1 MDNTD
6 WIPFFLECVE
16 NENAKAWNQYKRKNR
31 KVQFDLSN
39 YDLKQKKLEQFDLKN
54 MNFSEADLSESEFKL
69 CAFDKSNLEKINGF
83 GVKFI
88 NCSFVSSK
96 LKDSVFS
103 MAVFSESDF
112 RYADFTNTKIHQVD
126 YENCKS
132 DYAIFQQA
140 SFNTASL
147 KNTKFAYVDLR
158 GCEIVKCELNSAYF
172 EASVVDGE
180 TIIWDCYY
188 DEWTNFTGVGL
199 SNARIEPALLSS
211 FQCNIRRI
219 WWKEWYV
226 QKKSCVVVSTRNKL
240 VKGLLRL
247 QCFLKNLVYALIH
260 FIVKGFW
267 WITDYGSS
275 TTRLLMVFAGTTL
288 FYAGLYIVFPW
299 LTNDM
304 VLNQHQFSILTVSRA
319 VYFAV
324 IVMTSVGFGDVA
336 ASHESSLGQ
345 IVILMQSL
353 SGYILL
359 GAFLVRIGILFQGEF
374 PVSKEKLKGNKKN
387 Y

>member
-1 MDNTD
+1 MENTD
-6 WIPFFLECVE
+6 WISFFLECIE
-16 NENAKAWNQYKRKNR
+16 NENAKEWNQYKRKNR
-31 KVQFDLSN
+31 KEQFDLSK

-103 MAVFSESDF
+103 MAVFLESDF
-112 RYADFTNTKIHQVD
+112 RYTDFTNAKIHQVD
-126 YENCKS
+126 FENCKS
-132 DYAIFQQA
+132 DYANFILA
-140 SFNTASL
+140 SFNNTSL
-147 KNTKFAYVDLR
+147 MNSRFAYADLR
-158 GCEIVKCELNSAYF
+158 GCEILACELNGAYF
-172 EASVVDGE
+172 EATVVDGS
-180 TIIWDCYY
+180 TVIWDCYY
-188 DEWTNFTGVGL
+188 DEKTDFTGVGL

-219 WWKEWYV
+219 WWTQWYAHNYAC
-226 QKKSCVVVSTRNKL
+226 QLNEQSNKAAL
-240 VKGLLRL
+240 YFSKLR
-247 QCFLKNLVYALIH
+247 CKMKYIFYSIIH
-260 FIVKGFW
+260 FIVRGFW

-275 TTRLLMVFAGTTL
+275 TTRLLVVFALTTL
-288 FYAGLYIVFPW
+288 FYALLYVNFPW
-299 LTNDM
+299 LTNDI
-304 VLNQHQFSILTVSRA
+304 VLNQEGFSVLGFSRA
-319 VYFAV
+319 LYFAV

-336 ASHESSLGQ
+336 ASHQSTIGHL
-345 IVILMQSL
+345 VIILQSL

-374 PVSKEKLKGNKKN
+374 PVDKQRLKNSGKK
-387 Y
+387 